1 ELPQPFE
8 TSEPLAAR
16 SIWNVLKP
24 RLSRPQT
31 ALTIDNGG
39 DPRIYLK
46 GISTNLKPNDP
57 LLIDFGT
64 GPLPVFVRVQEVRP
78 DPVANR
84 TLVRLQKPPVAKPAP
99 SSATPE
105 AIASD
110 TKHLLRTIIARY
122 REGAMELRGAPRI
135 TRMQRAVNDHLDAL
149 EQHLDED

>member
-1 ELPQPFE
+1 
-8 TSEPLAAR
+8 
-16 SIWNVLKP
+16 
-24 RLSRPQT
+24 
-31 ALTIDNGG
+31 
-39 DPRIYLK
+39 
-46 GISTNLKPNDP
+46 
-57 LLIDFGT
+57 DFGT

-149 EQHLDED
+149 EQHLDEDVPFPAMIAHLNRETLPGLETELRTAEERGRNAQLRPRLASLITELNDVSASASS